1 MRVRDGRPRRATGDV
16 KRRDRQSVTRQSFEK
31 TKASRASRVVEV
43 WTNDFLHKRASFAR
57 GRGVGWRNLASWAR
71 RRGESHGRFA
81 GSRVRVRAF
90 ATRGSARH
98 THRQH
103 VVVVVAEL
111 LLGEQAQVLRA
122 RVEPQRRLHGC
133 SSLRRTGFFR
143 DAASPTDAVPNR
155 GGERRRASSE
165 GVGLAVSG
173 EPRWRAERAPSS
185 LTAPRGRRVGG
196 AFASPRAETRHSHA
210 NNGSHVRLF
219 TNHEPSI
226 PSLLNFAT
234 VLFLETAC
242 THEKSAGHGVS
253 GKPKQTKHDLRNSL
267 AHSSRRVSRWVLRC
281 RLRWRA
287 RAPASRGTS

>member
-1 MRVRDGRPRRATGDV
+1 MEKLRPVA
-16 KRRDRQSVTRQSFEK
+16 
-31 TKASRASRVVEV
+31 ASRA
-43 WTNDFLHKRASFAR
+43 R
-57 GRGVGWRNLASWAR
+57 GFG
-71 RRGESHGRFA
+71 FF
-81 GSRVRVRAF
+81 AF

-98 THRQH
+98 THRQN

-185 LTAPRGRRVGG
+185 VTASRGHRVGSG
-196 AFASPRAETRHSHA
+196 FASPRAETRQSRA
-210 NNGSHVRLF
+210 NNGSHIRLF

-226 PSLLNFAT
+226 SWLLNFARP
-234 VLFLETAC
+234 LFGDCLHVHT
-242 THEKSAGHGVS
+242 EKSAGHW
-253 GKPKQTKHDLRNSL
+253 NE
-267 AHSSRRVSRWVLRC
+267 
-281 RLRWRA
+281 
-287 RAPASRGTS
+287 